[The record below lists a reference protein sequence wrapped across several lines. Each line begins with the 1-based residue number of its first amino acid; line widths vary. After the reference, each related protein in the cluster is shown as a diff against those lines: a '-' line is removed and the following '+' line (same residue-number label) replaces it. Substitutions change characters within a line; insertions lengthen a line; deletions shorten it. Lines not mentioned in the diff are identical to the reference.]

1 MRRTLT
7 ALLIVL
13 LLAPEVPA
21 RGNRGWQNVKKL
33 KPDTP
38 VLISLWSGENLRG
51 LIDNVSDTGLRL
63 AVPDRTNSQV
73 SWERTVDR
81 ATIHKIVR
89 LRDLPNLP
97 DRHKWMVAGAVA
109 GATLGVTT
117 GAISD
122 AKEGYQGGWIIG
134 GLAGGLFGAMAGN
147 VAAGLVGIGEA
158 TPALLRRRKVVY
170 EDSGPRPSPQSH

>member
-13 LLAPEVPA
+13 LLAPELPA
-21 RGNRGWQNVKKL
+21 RNNRDWKNVKEL
-33 KPDTP
+33 KRDTP
-38 VLISLWSGENLRG
+38 VLIWLWSGQDLRG
-51 LIDNVSDTGLRL
+51 QIESVSDTGLRL
-63 AVPDRTNSQV
+63 AMPDRTNSQV

-81 ATIHKIVR
+81 SAVHKIIR
-89 LRDLPNLP
+89 FRELPNLP
-97 DRHKWMVAGAVA
+97 NRQKWVVGGAVA
-109 GATLGVTT
+109 GGAVGVTT

-122 AKEGYQGGWIIG
+122 AKNGYQGGWVIG
-134 GLAGGLFGAMAGN
+134 GIVGGLFGAMVGD

-170 EDSGPRPSPQSH
+170 EDTGPGPSPQSH